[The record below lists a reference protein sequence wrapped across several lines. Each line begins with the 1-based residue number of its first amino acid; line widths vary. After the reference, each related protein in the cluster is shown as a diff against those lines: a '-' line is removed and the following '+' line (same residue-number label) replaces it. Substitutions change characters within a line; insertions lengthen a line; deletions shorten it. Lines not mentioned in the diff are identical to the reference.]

1 MYEQLDSS
9 LRGYVDNLLEHARTA
24 LWPERRAAI
33 ESLWRGIAQTSPD
46 DQQAAVAALG
56 LELDPEADA
65 AELVF
70 RLVLTAYLQQL
81 QEPEITNPDQAVLF
95 FLSLDEDHAQ
105 EAEQWFVEHP
115 EHGPPDA

>member
-1 MYEQLDSS
+1 MYEQLDPD
-9 LRGYVDNLLEHARTA
+9 LRGYVDNLLKHAETA

-33 ESLWRGIAQTSPD
+33 ESLWRGMAQTSLD
-46 DQQAAVAALG
+46 DQRDAVAALG
-56 LELDPEADA
+56 LELDPEADP

-81 QEPEITNPDQAVLF
+81 QESEITNPDQAVLF

-105 EAEQWFVEHP
+105 EAEQWFADHP
-115 EHGPPDA
+115 EHRPPEA

>member
-1 MYEQLDSS
+1 MYEQLDQC
-9 LRGYVDNLLEHARTA
+9 LRGYVDDLVEHARTA

-33 ESLWRGIAQTSPD
+33 ESLWRGMSRTSLD
-46 DQQAAVAALG
+46 DQRAAVAALG
-56 LELDPEADA
+56 LELDPEADP

-95 FLSLDEDHAQ
+95 LLSLDEDHAS
-105 EAEQWFVEHP
+105 EAERWFADHP
-115 EHGPPDA
+115 EHRPPEA